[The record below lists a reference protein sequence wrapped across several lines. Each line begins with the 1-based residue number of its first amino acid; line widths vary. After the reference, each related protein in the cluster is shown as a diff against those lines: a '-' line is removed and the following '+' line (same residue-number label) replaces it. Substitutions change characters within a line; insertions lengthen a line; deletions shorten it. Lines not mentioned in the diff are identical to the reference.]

1 MGNGLVWREPKVK
14 KESGLSKSTRWR
26 LEKAG
31 EFPKK
36 IQLGPR
42 AVGWR
47 SDEIIEW
54 VKARGE
60 AKSDPVGRKK
70 AGEAGPI
77 DHRGSARGVIPWPP

>member
-1 MGNGLVWREPKVK
+1 MGNLVWREPKVK
-14 KESGLSKSTRWR
+14 EESGLSKSTRWR

-36 IQLGPR
+36 MQLGPR

-54 VKARGE
+54 VKTRGE
-60 AKSDPVGRKK
+60 ARNVPIGRNKGGEPGRVDP
-70 AGEAGPI
+70 E
-77 DHRGSARGVIPWPP
+77 ARGK

>member
-1 MGNGLVWREPKVK
+1 MGIVLVWREPKVK
-14 KESGLSKSTRWR
+14 EESGLSKSTRWR

-47 SDEIIEW
+47 AEEIIEW

-60 AKSDPVGRKK
+60 AKSAPIGR
-70 AGEAGPI
+70 
-77 DHRGSARGVIPWPP
+77 HRAE

>member
-1 MGNGLVWREPKVK
+1 MENGLVWRDPRVE

-47 SDEIIEW
+47 AEEIIEW

-60 AKSDPVGRKK
+60 AKKEPVGKHRK
-70 AGEAGPI
+70 AGRVDPEG
-77 DHRGSARGVIPWPP
+77 RGK

>member
-1 MGNGLVWREPKVK
+1 MGNGLVWRDPRVK
-14 KESGLSKSTRWR
+14 EESGLSKSTRWR

-47 SDEIIEW
+47 AEEIIEW

-60 AKSDPVGRKK
+60 AKSAPVGRKK
-70 AGEAGPI
+70 AGEAGPVPTK
-77 DHRGSARGVIPWPP
+77 ARREG